1 MTRATIKA
9 HYDAD
14 GNYLYFVYGYKPDTH
29 ESKDNDNT
37 SNKTPQKILA
47 FILLAFIVA
56 VAMMATT
63 M

>member
-1 MTRATIKA
+1 MTRSTIKA
-9 HYDAD
+9 YYDAD
-14 GNYLYFVYGYKPDTH
+14 GNYLYFVYGYKHKPDTH
-29 ESKDNDNT
+29 ESQDND
-37 SNKTPQKILA
+37 NKTPQKVLA